1 MDRTATK
8 LFALLLLIRTIAS
21 ERRGF
26 VSEVLVDKK
35 FDCPKASRRVYT
47 VKSEIQCTHRCL
59 QNKNCELLNYNTEK
73 EINENCEVFNG
84 SSDCSNIKQKS
95 GWKGLKV

>member
-1 MDRTATK
+1 MDGTAAK
-8 LFALLLLIRTIAS
+8 LFALLLIIRTISS
-21 ERRGF
+21 EKKGF

-35 FDCPKASRRVYT
+35 FDCPKTNRRVYT

-59 QNKNCELLNYNTEK
+59 QNEDCELLNYNTEK

-84 SSDCSNIKQKS
+84 SIDCSTKKQKH